1 MCNACS
7 YFARLTKET
16 TTKKCKSI
24 QDAIDIIYKASINNK
39 FINNEDVSK
48 YFGMYNNNSYYN
60 LPVAEC
66 RTKVRKDNMHDVAK
80 QCVDEFVHGDECTR
94 IDANQFKFKEIAG

>member
-1 MCNACS
+1 MLSTKFYQNNIALGSIKVNIPYNAHS

-16 TTKKCKSI
+16 TSKKRKSI

-66 RTKVRKDNMHDVAK
+66 RTKVRKDNMHDV
-80 QCVDEFVHGDECTR
+80 T
-94 IDANQFKFKEIAG
+94 KFSLIVY